1 MARYTYLEIVRSIV
15 EDLNGLD
22 NPETIYTLD
31 QTLQSTMVKRIVKE
45 TYFQIISGRDWA
57 HLWEALQLTET
68 SGSTPTHMTIPDNA
82 MEIEYIKYNIR
93 KSTDTKDRFIDMKR
107 MEPHD
112 FMRMVDSRDSSA
124 SDIDVITDP
133 SGIFI
138 NVYNDRAPVY
148 WTSFNDS
155 TIIFDGYDSA
165 VDATN
170 LVAAKTQCRAQLYPT
185 VTESDTFVFDMP
197 SQMFNLLLAECKSVA
212 YVVLNRQSNPKFEQI
227 SNTQRR
233 RLSVEEHKVNQE
245 INYPNYGRRGKK

>member
-45 TYFQIISGRDWA
+45 TFYDIVSGRDWA
-57 HLWEALQLTET
+57 HLWGALQLTAT
-68 SGSTPTHMTIPDNA
+68 SGSTPTHMTLADNV
-82 MEIEYIKYNIR
+82 MEIEYIKYNVR
-93 KSTDTKDRFIDMKR
+93 TSTDTKNKFIDMKR

-112 FMRMVDSRDSSA
+112 FMRMVDARDSSA
-124 SDIDVITDP
+124 SNIDVVTDS
-133 SGIFI
+133 SGIYI
-138 NVYNDRAPVY
+138 NVYNDRAPTY

-155 TIIFDGYDSA
+155 TIIFDAYDSD

-170 LVAAKTQCRAQLYPT
+170 LVATKTQCRAQIYPT
-185 VTESDTFVFDMP
+185 VIESDTFLFDLP
-197 SQMFNLLLAECKSVA
+197 TQMYNLLLSKSKSVA
-212 YVVLNRQSNPKFEQI
+212 SVVLNRQVNPIFEQM

-233 RLSVEEHKVNQE
+233 RLSVEAHKINQN